1 MRTALNHVTGSIFT
15 GSVGMRRFTLMVAL
29 TVGFPAL
36 PPATAGEAEFA
47 IGTKLAD
54 MLRASRSVVSANQAL
69 INNPDIGDKSFT
81 GEKFLGKAEAIY
93 LERVGSPLLTDDLSA
108 RDRRLL
114 EAQRQA
120 IRKVVADHQDEI
132 NQLGVGFKGF
142 VPATFGRLMNEEFGV
157 IAGREARIRVTAP
170 PDLVR
175 NRKARPDQWEQNIL
189 ETKMLAADWPK
200 GEVFT
205 EEVEF
210 EGRPAFRML
219 LPEYYDASCL
229 TCHGEPRG
237 EMDITNYPKE
247 GGKEGDLAGAISIV
261 IFK

>member
-1 MRTALNHVTGSIFT
+1 MRSLMLMAALAAGLS
-15 GSVGMRRFTLMVAL
+15 AL
-29 TVGFPAL
+29 HPVV
-36 PPATAGEAEFA
+36 AGEPEFA

-69 INNPDIGDKSFT
+69 INNAEIGDKSLT
-81 GEKFLGKAEAIY
+81 GHKFLNEAEDVY

-120 IRKVVADHQDEI
+120 IRKVIEAHQDEI
-132 NQLGVGFKGF
+132 NQPGVGFKGF
-142 VPATFGRLMNEEFGV
+142 VPAIFGRLMNEEFDAIVGQ
-157 IAGREARIRVTAP
+157 EARIRVTAP
-170 PDLVR
+170 PALVR
-175 NRKARPDQWEQNIL
+175 NRKARPDPWEKKIL
-189 ETKMLAADWPK
+189 ETKLLAADWPR

-205 EEVEF
+205 EEVEV

-219 LPEYYDASCL
+219 LPEYYDKSCL
-229 TCHGEPRG
+229 ACHGEPRG